1 MCVYMQAVANM
12 PTNIHPSFSK
22 LIEKAECIEIVS
34 FSHITASTFNILH
47 TIILYFFFVRIIHN
61 IYNNYL
67 FSIANEFQERKIQI
81 TVFFSFFLLSHKTKY
96 ETIHNIFSDWLVY
109 SLQCLYFYFL
119 KMVAHFFRLVSVQR
133 L

>member
-1 MCVYMQAVANM
+1 MGDCAFAVCYLKLRTKNNYLLFGWCLVVCVYMQAVANM

-96 ETIHNIFSDWLVY
+96 ETIHNIFSD
-109 SLQCLYFYFL
+109 
-119 KMVAHFFRLVSVQR
+119 
-133 L
+133 